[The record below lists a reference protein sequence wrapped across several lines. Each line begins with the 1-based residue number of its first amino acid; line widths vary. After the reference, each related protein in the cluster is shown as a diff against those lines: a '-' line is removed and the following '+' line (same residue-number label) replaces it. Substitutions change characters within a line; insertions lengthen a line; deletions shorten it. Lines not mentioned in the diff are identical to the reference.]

1 MFNRLRTLI
10 DAIIF
15 SICFALVQVVLSLF
29 DITIPAPAFVVLIF
43 AIVGMRA
50 GQKYVEF
57 ARSMPEPK
65 TLKAFSWGA
74 AFDCGAVQ
82 LIISLI
88 GVALSLLID
97 PEIAAQFDET
107 PLAFFGAVV
116 AILSFVFYFV
126 GVFLFRI
133 FANIGARAAYKN
145 INKARSA

>member
-10 DAIIF
+10 DAIII
-15 SICFALVQVVLSLF
+15 SIFFAVVQVVLSLF
-29 DITIPAPAFVVLIF
+29 DMTIPAPAFVVLIF
-43 AIVGMRA
+43 AFVGMRG

-57 ARSMPEPK
+57 ARALPEPK
-65 TLKAFSWGA
+65 ALNAFSWVA

-97 PEIAAQFDET
+97 PVIAAQFDDT
-107 PLAFFGAVV
+107 PVAFFVAVV

-126 GVFLFRI
+126 GLFLIRI
-133 FANIGARAAYKN
+133 FANIGARAAYKK
-145 INKARSA
+145 INKAKLG